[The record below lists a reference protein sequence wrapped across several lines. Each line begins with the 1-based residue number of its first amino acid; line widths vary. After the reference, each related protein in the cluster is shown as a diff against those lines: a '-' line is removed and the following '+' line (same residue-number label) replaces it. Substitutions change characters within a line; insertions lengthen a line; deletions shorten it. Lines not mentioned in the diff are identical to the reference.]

1 MNMNS
6 RQRLLTALDHREP
19 DRVPFDLGSTQVTGI
34 HIVAYRGLREALGL
48 PAVTPAIC
56 DDVQGL
62 ALPDDD
68 LLDRLGADVRG
79 LFPLNSHND
88 RVAERIRRVPK
99 GDGEEVEAFV
109 DEWGITQHR
118 PYPGGL
124 YFTAVRHPLD
134 GPITVADVA
143 RHPWPDTGDPR
154 RIAGLRD
161 LALAYRAQ
169 GRAVMIKGVLAGIF
183 EMAQRVRGM
192 APLMMDLASDEAL
205 STALLDKMVELKL
218 AFWEMALPQLRDVV
232 DVISEADDYG
242 TQASQLISP
251 RMFRRLFKPRLA
263 RLFGGIKA
271 LAPEAKLFFHSCGNV
286 RPLLPDFIE
295 IGVDILNPV
304 HVRATGMNPVELKR
318 DFGRDIVF
326 WGGGVDTQDVLPH
339 GTPAEVRDDV
349 RRNIEALAPGGG
361 FIFNTVHNIQADV
374 PPENVL
380 AMVEAVREYG
390 AYGGDRGARGDT

>member
-1 MNMNS
+1 MNG
-6 RQRLLTALDHREP
+6 RERLLTALNHQEP

-34 HIVAYRGLREALGL
+34 HAGAYRALRDRLGL
-48 PAVTPAIC
+48 PSVMPAIC

-68 LLDRLGADVRG
+68 LLERLGVDVRG

-88 RVAERIRRVPK
+88 RVAERIRREPK

-118 PYPGGL
+118 PYPDGL
-124 YFTAVRHPLD
+124 YFTALRHPLEGVISVD
-134 GPITVADVA
+134 DVTKY
-143 RHPWPDTGDPR
+143 PWPDTGDPR
-154 RIAGLRD
+154 RIAGLHD
-161 LALAYRAQ
+161 LAAAYQAQ

-205 STALLDKMVELKL
+205 AGALLDKMVELKL
-218 AFWEMALPQLRDVV
+218 NFWEMALPQLRDVV

-242 TQASQLISP
+242 TQVSQLISP
-251 RMFRRLFKPRLA
+251 RMFRRLMKPRLA
-263 RLFGGIKA
+263 ILFGRIKA
-271 LAPEAKLFFHSCGNV
+271 LAPDAKLFFHSCGNV

-295 IGVDILNPV
+295 LGVDILNPV

-349 RRNIEALAPGGG
+349 RRNIDALAPGGG
-361 FIFNTVHNIQADV
+361 FVFNTVHNIQADV
-374 PPENVL
+374 PPENVV
-380 AMVEAVREYG
+380 AMVEALWEHGVY
-390 AYGGDRGARGDT
+390 

>member
-1 MNMNS
+1 MNE
-6 RQRLLTALDHREP
+6 RERVLTTLNHREP

-34 HIVAYRGLREALGL
+34 HTVAYRALRERLGL
-48 PAVTPAIC
+48 PAVTPTIC

-68 LLDRLGADVRG
+68 LLDRLGVDVRG
-79 LFPLNSHND
+79 IFPLNSHND
-88 RVAERIRRVPK
+88 RSAERIRHVPK

-124 YFTAVRHPLD
+124 YFSAVGHPLA
-134 GPITVADVA
+134 GAITVEDVKK
-143 RHPWPDTGDPR
+143 HPWPDTGDPR
-154 RIAGLRD
+154 RIAGLGD
-161 LALAYRAQ
+161 LSAAYRAQ

-183 EMAQRVRGM
+183 EMSQRVRGM
-192 APLMMDLASDEAL
+192 APLMMDMATDEAL
-205 STALLDKMVELKL
+205 AGALLDKMLELKL
-218 AFWEMALPQLRDVV
+218 NFWEMALPRLGDVV

-242 TQASQLISP
+242 TQVSQLISP
-251 RMFRRLFKPRLA
+251 RMFRRLMKPRLA
-263 RLFGGIKA
+263 VLFGRIKE
-271 LAPEAKLFFHSCGNV
+271 LAPDAKLFFHSCGNV

-295 IGVDILNPV
+295 LGVDILNPV
-304 HVRATGMNPVELKR
+304 HVRAAGMDPVELKR

-361 FIFNTVHNIQADV
+361 FVFNTVHNIQADV
-374 PPENVL
+374 PPKNIV
-380 AMVEAVREYG
+380 AMWEALQDYG
-390 AYGGDRGARGDT
+390 VYDS

>member
-1 MNMNS
+1 MDS
-6 RQRLLTALDHREP
+6 RERLLATLHHREP

-34 HIVAYRGLREALGL
+34 HVVAYQRLRQHLGL
-48 PAVTPAIC
+48 SPIEPAFCDAI
-56 DDVQGL
+56 QGL

-68 LLDRLGADVRG
+68 VLERLGVDVRG

-88 RVAERIRRVPK
+88 RVAERARREAK
-99 GDGEEVEAFV
+99 GDGDEAEAFV

-118 PYPGGL
+118 PYPDGL
-124 YFTAVRHPLD
+124 YFTAVRHPLA
-134 GPITVADVA
+134 GAITADDVV
-143 RHPWPDTGDPR
+143 RYPWPDTGDPQ

-161 LALAYRAQ
+161 LAAAYRAQ
-169 GRAVMIKGVLAGIF
+169 GRAVMIKGVLAGVF

-192 APLMMDLASDEAL
+192 AALMMDLASDEAL
-205 STALLDKMVELKL
+205 AGALLDQMVALKL
-218 AFWEMALPQLRDVV
+218 AFWEMALPQLRAVV

-263 RLFGGIKA
+263 ALFGRIKA
-271 LAPEAKLFFHSCGNV
+271 LAPDAKLFFHSCGNV

-295 IGVDILNPV
+295 LGVDILNPV
-304 HVRATGMNPVELKR
+304 HVRAAGMNPVELKR

-326 WGGGVDTQDVLPH
+326 WGGGVDTQDVLPY

-361 FIFNTVHNIQADV
+361 FVFNTVHNIQADV
-374 PPENVL
+374 PPENIV
-380 AMVEAVREYG
+380 AMWQALQAHGVYP
-390 AYGGDRGARGDT
+390 

>member
-1 MNMNS
+1 MNG
-6 RQRLLTALDHREP
+6 RERLLTSLDHHEP

-34 HIVAYRGLREALGL
+34 HVVAYRRLRHSLGL
-48 PAVTPAIC
+48 PPAEPVIC
-56 DDVQGL
+56 DEIQGL
-62 ALPDDD
+62 ALPGDD
-68 LLDRLGADVRG
+68 LLDRLGVDVRG

-88 RVAERIRRVPK
+88 RVAERVCREPK
-99 GDGEEVEAFV
+99 ANGEEVEAFV

-118 PYPGGL
+118 PYPDGL
-124 YFTAVRHPLD
+124 YFTAVKHPLA
-134 GPITVADVA
+134 GPITVEDVA
-143 RHPWPDTGDPR
+143 RYPWPDTGAPHR
-154 RIAGLRD
+154 STGLREQ
-161 LALAYRAQ
+161 ALAYRAE
-169 GRAVMIKGVLAGIF
+169 GRAVVIKGVLAGVF

-192 APLMMDLASDEAL
+192 AALMMDLASDEAL
-205 STALLDKMVELKL
+205 AAALLDKMVALKL

-242 TQASQLISP
+242 TQVSQLISP

-263 RLFGGIKA
+263 LLFASIHR
-271 LAPEAKLFFHSCGNV
+271 LAPDAKLFFHSCGNV

-295 IGVDILNPV
+295 MGVDILNPV

-339 GTPAEVRDDV
+339 GTPQEVKDDV

-374 PPENVL
+374 PPENIV
-380 AMVEAVREYG
+380 AMVEALQEHGRY
-390 AYGGDRGARGDT
+390 A

>member
-1 MNMNS
+1 MNS
-6 RQRLLTALDHREP
+6 RERILAALNHQEP

-34 HIVAYRGLREALGL
+34 HTVAYRALRDRLGL
-48 PAVTPAIC
+48 PAVTPTIC
-56 DDVQGL
+56 DDIQGL

-68 LLDRLGADVRG
+68 LLDRLGVDVRG

-88 RVAERIRRVPK
+88 RVAERIRREPK
-99 GDGEEVEAFV
+99 DDGEEVEAFV

-118 PYPGGL
+118 PYPDGL
-124 YFTAVRHPLD
+124 YFTAVRHPLA
-134 GPITVADVA
+134 GAITADDVA
-143 RHPWPDTGDPR
+143 GYPWPNTGDPR
-154 RIAGLRD
+154 RIAGLHD
-161 LALAYRAQ
+161 LAAAYQAQ
-169 GRAVMIKGVLAGIF
+169 GRAVMVKGVLAGIF

-192 APLMMDLASDEAL
+192 APLLMDMASDEAL
-205 STALLDKMVELKL
+205 AGALLDKMVELKL
-218 AFWEMALPQLRDVV
+218 AFWEMALPQLRDGV

-242 TQASQLISP
+242 TQVSQLISP
-251 RMFRRLFKPRLA
+251 RMFRRLIKPRLA
-263 RLFGGIKA
+263 LLFGRIHA
-271 LAPEAKLFFHSCGNV
+271 LAPDAKLFFHSCGNV

-295 IGVDILNPV
+295 LGVDILNPV
-304 HVRATGMNPVELKR
+304 HVRATGMDPVALKQ

-374 PPENVL
+374 PPENVV
-380 AMVEAVREYG
+380 AMWQALREYG
-390 AYGGDRGARGDT
+390 GNS